1 LWLLCISGIKIIGKE
16 EIKKCFAFTGG
27 QHPGQHNRGRRGA
40 ESDEAAAGQ
49 GRAVRGAP
57 RAPRAPRPP
66 SAGAEPSLFAR
77 HREQRHLG
85 ADHPGR
91 GGDRRAAGAGGGG
104 GQAGAAHS
112 LRGGRER
119 GPGARGG
126 AAPRLQ
132 QL

>member
-1 LWLLCISGIKIIGKE
+1 MWLSCISGTKIIGKE
-16 EIKKCFAFTGG
+16 EIKKCLAFTGG

-57 RAPRAPRPP
+57 RAPRAP

-119 GPGARGG
+119 GG
-126 AAPRLQ
+126 AAPRLH